1 MAYVPSEAERT
12 VSRMMEE
19 VERVM
24 GKDFAGELPN
34 AHCDEL
40 SEYEDRAVYNHGRSI
55 LAAIDG
61 TTYAMPGSRS
71 SRSRS
76 DSPLVRLLEVGVGEV
91 SA

>member
-1 MAYVPSEAERT
+1 MPYVPSEAERT
-12 VSRMMEE
+12 VTGLMVE

-24 GKDFAGELPN
+24 GKDFADELSN
-34 AHCDEL
+34 AQCEVL

-55 LAAIDG
+55 LAVIDG

-71 SRSRS
+71 SRGRS
-76 DSPLVRLLEVGVGEV
+76 ESPLVRLLDDASEE